1 MPNNASL
8 TFHRCPKI
16 DCKKST
22 ILWTIFTNTASFS
35 EHRSPL
41 SHSLI
46 TFSRSPDRMAN
57 YERIFLNTIKK
68 QTPKFEGQNPP
79 EQTNKLITLKRS
91 NTDGGQWTNVGGG
104 KYTRDTKP
112 YHALDSSDEDEDP
125 E

>member
-1 MPNNASL
+1 M
-8 TFHRCPKI
+8 FHRYPKI
-16 DCKKST
+16 DYKKST

-35 EHRSPL
+35 EHRSPITHVRLL
-41 SHSLI
+41 SS
-46 TFSRSPDRMAN
+46 SRSPDRMAN

-79 EQTNKLITLKRS
+79 EQTTKLINLKRS
-91 NTDGGQWTNVGGG
+91 NTDGGQWTNIGGG
-104 KYTRDTKP
+104 KYTRDTKQ